1 MTLHA
6 KLGASNAHRW
16 LHCSGSVKAEQG
28 YDNKSSPFAI
38 EGTAAHELG
47 ELALIAGAEPSE
59 WIGRPLIENS
69 EWVVD
74 EDMAHHVTTYT
85 DYVRQ
90 ASIGADNVEYEQ
102 RVSYADWVP
111 EGFGTAD
118 VVILK
123 GDTIHVCDLK
133 YGKGVQ
139 VDAENN
145 PQGMLY
151 ALGAYAEFGFVS
163 DFKTVKI
170 SIIQPRLDHISEW
183 SISVKDLLKWAEWV
197 SQRAEIALSPDAE
210 RTPGEKQCRF
220 CNAKATCPALMK
232 YTEDIIM
239 ADFDDLDDMPSPD
252 KLTDNQLRTVL
263 EHKGLIE
270 GWLTSVETV
279 VQERLESGHGF
290 DGFKL
295 VEGRS
300 LRQWESTGAAE
311 TVLADLLGDKRY
323 SMKLLSPAQ
332 AEKMVP
338 KDQRKRLE
346 VAIVKPA
353 GKPTMVRESDKRPAI
368 NLTNTDFED
377 VS

>member
-47 ELALIAGAEPSE
+47 ELALIAGAEPSD

-90 ASIGADNVEYEQ
+90 ASMGADNVEYEQ

-252 KLTDNQLRTVL
+252 KLTDNQLRKVL

-300 LRQWESTGAAE
+300 LRQWESTDAAE

-323 SMKLLSPAQ
+323 SIKLLSPAQ